1 MQKGT
6 NVQMYKRKN
15 LQMYIS
21 TNLQMYSGRKSKKL
35 LAETSSCP
43 FLSEYPSPPALD
55 EEIYNYPQD
64 NDDDDT
70 ENNIIGNY
78 DES

>member
-6 NVQMYKRKN
+6 NVQMYKRK
-15 LQMYIS
+15 
-21 TNLQMYSGRKSKKL
+21 NLQMYSGRKSKKL

-55 EEIYNYPQD
+55 EEIYNYLQD
-64 NDDDDT
+64 NDDDNT
-70 ENNIIGNY
+70 ENNNIGNY